1 MNMQQIADALCTINQ
16 YAHVLIG
23 VASMIDNNF
32 CFTEKFYESY
42 RYSGNYIYCF
52 QLIDKITDYYNVHFF
67 LVENTQK
74 YRKYVIESIETI
86 TILSEPNYIV
96 DLSQKDKALQLI
108 ASNVSELR
116 SLKESIIKL
125 YGVLDS
131 VDPTGTYALFYVG
144 TYPVHA
150 MISNLDLSADIL
162 QAIPRKD
169 TVKNY
174 DNNTYL
180 EDIMRNRLL
189 KMSRRNVTIA
199 DVQQAYDTLMEAMLS
214 GMDVN
219 PESGTGTGR
228 AGEDKERGLTV
239 M

>member
-1 MNMQQIADALCTINQ
+1 MYDQ
-16 YAHVLIG
+16 
-23 VASMIDNNF
+23 
-32 CFTEKFYESY
+32 
-42 RYSGNYIYCF
+42 
-52 QLIDKITDYYNVHFF
+52 
-67 LVENTQK
+67 
-74 YRKYVIESIETI
+74 SI
-86 TILSEPNYIV
+86 
-96 DLSQKDKALQLI
+96 
-108 ASNVSELR
+108 R
-116 SLKESIIKL
+116 
-125 YGVLDS
+125 
-131 VDPTGTYALFYVG
+131 TGTYALFYVG

-219 PESGTGTGR
+219 PESGTGTRNG
-228 AGEDKERGLTV
+228 
-239 M
+239 

>member
-32 CFTEKFYESY
+32 CFTEKFYETY

-74 YRKYVIESIETI
+74 YRKYVIDSIETI
-86 TILSEPNYIV
+86 TIIPEPNYAV
-96 DLSQKDKALQLI
+96 DLSRKNEAMQLI
-108 ASNVSELR
+108 ASDVSNLR
-116 SLKESIIKL
+116 NLKESIIKL
-125 YGVLDS
+125 YGVIDS
-131 VDPTGTYALFYVG
+131 VDPTGTYALFHVG
-144 TYPVHA
+144 TYPVHTTVDNVDA
-150 MISNLDLSADIL
+150 NIL
-162 QAIPRKD
+162 KTIPRKD
-169 TVKNY
+169 TIKNY
-174 DNNTYL
+174 ADDTYM
-180 EDIMRNRLL
+180 EDIMRDRLL
-189 KMSRRNVTIA
+189 KMSKRNVTID

-219 PESGTGTGR
+219 PESGTGATDR
-228 AGEDKERGLTV
+228 E
-239 M
+239 